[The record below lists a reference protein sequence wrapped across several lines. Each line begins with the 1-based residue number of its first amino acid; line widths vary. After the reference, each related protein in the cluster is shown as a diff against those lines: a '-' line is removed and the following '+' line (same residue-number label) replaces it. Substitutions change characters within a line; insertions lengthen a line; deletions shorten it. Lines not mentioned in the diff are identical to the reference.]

1 VPRLTRP
8 RILDAA
14 LTLVRRDGLDALTM
28 RALANELGVTAT
40 ALYYHYTGRDE
51 LLGALVTHSSSRL
64 IATIDTAAPW
74 EDQIIE
80 LVTAIADELTQYPDL
95 AVWIMTTQ
103 ARQPPVLAIH
113 EEILRILATTDI
125 HGSEAV
131 YLKGAVFRLLIGHIV
146 LAAADEGPAWSRV
159 PKRFIHLRETAQA
172 HRTTN
177 RSKTLQRALEA
188 VLGEASPR
196 RDRRART

>member
-1 VPRLTRP
+1 MPRLTRP

-80 LVTAIADELTQYPDL
+80 LVTAIVDELTQYPDL
-95 AVWIMTTQ
+95 AVWIMTT
-103 ARQPPVLAIH
+103 PG
-113 EEILRILATTDI
+113 ATTS
-125 HGSEAV
+125 GTRNPR
-131 YLKGAVFRLLIGHIV
+131 GNP
-146 LAAADEGPAWSRV
+146 AD
-159 PKRFIHLRETAQA
+159 
-172 HRTTN
+172 
-177 RSKTLQRALEA
+177 
-188 VLGEASPR
+188 PR
-196 RDRRART
+196 DDRHPRQ